1 MIDIINLRRALF
13 APAFLLW
20 SIVLA
25 GSQVWSQEG
34 DAALDPMAPLAEA
47 YVRLGLQLQ
56 NHDPLE
62 YLYLGP
68 DAWRN
73 TARENPLAMPR
84 IQEELAALQAK
95 IAALPTPATG
105 MDQDRRSVLQGRII
119 AMVTRLDILQGRFP
133 ASFDEETRLLFGV
146 QAPHHDEDHFR
157 ALVAELDE
165 LIPGE
170 GALPAR
176 VERFRDQFIIPAD
189 KVEAVITESVAECRR
204 RTRAHISLPDNE
216 ATSLNMTTGKH
227 WVGFAE
233 FQGDSHTTVHINRDV
248 PIHVERVIQLGCHE
262 AYPGHHVHATLVE
275 AELVRKRGWIE
286 YAYIPLHGSQAVI
299 AEGAANYGVD
309 LAFTPAE
316 RIAYERSVILPMAGL
331 DGEQLELY
339 YRYFALLDQLN
350 FARNEVARYYLYGG
364 MPREQAIEWLM
375 EFGLESRGTASQRL
389 DFIAAMRSYVINY
402 NYGKSLVRDYVESQ
416 AGPDREARWQ
426 VFQQVLSTPIQPQQ
440 MRQNIAQSVAE

>member
-1 MIDIINLRRALF
+1 MIQWGKQDLMFAGGHEDLDWTMSNLF
-13 APAFLLW
+13 
-20 SIVLA
+20 
-25 GSQVWSQEG
+25 
-34 DAALDPMAPLAEA
+34 DAM
-47 YVRLGLQLQ
+47 G
-56 NHDPLE
+56 
-62 YLYLGP
+62 
-68 DAWRN
+68 
-73 TARENPLAMPR
+73 AMSSKYN
-84 IQEELAALQAK
+84 EVN
-95 IAALPTPATG
+95 PAT
-105 MDQDRRSVLQGRII
+105 
-119 AMVTRLDILQGRFP
+119 
-133 ASFDEETRLLFGV
+133 AS
-146 QAPHHDEDHFR
+146 R
-157 ALVAELDE
+157 AYDVS
-165 LIPGE
+165 
-170 GALPAR
+170 
-176 VERFRDQFIIPAD
+176 RD
-189 KVEAVITESVAECRR
+189 
-204 RTRAHISLPDNE
+204 
-216 ATSLNMTTGKH
+216 
-227 WVGFAE
+227 GF
-233 FQGDSHTTVHINRDV
+233 
-248 PIHVERVIQLGCHE
+248 
-262 AYPGHHVHATLVE
+262 
-275 AELVRKRGWIE
+275 
-286 YAYIPLHGSQAVI
+286 VI